1 MAVRRVIKYWES
13 SAGVLRQVC
22 RRVKM
27 DQGCSESAAE
37 DLLATTV
44 SNSCLGLAAPQ
55 IGLTSR
61 MFVMRHFFGPQPCA
75 ADLFRVISNPEILW
89 RSSTKSVDYE
99 GCLSIPNTQFSVARP
114 DAIVVAF
121 DDALSGKK
129 SKQRL
134 QGLEARVFQHEY
146 DHLNGILLFQRAQKQ
161 HYAT

>member
-1 MAVRRVIKYWES
+1 MLVFGFGRRDCSFLIMAVRRVIKYWES

-22 RRVKM
+22 RRIKI

-37 DLLATTV
+37 DLLATAV

-134 QGLEARVFQHEY
+134 Q
-146 DHLNGILLFQRAQKQ
+146 NKMP
-161 HYAT
+161 